1 MRLSARIRLLQTTE
15 VVDVVDKLA
24 AAKLALEEADEQ
36 QQAYFGKNTKKN
48 DWLGAKKNETPDKRE
63 EIASW
68 NLKEVRWAFDPMVGA
83 LQAWLDHGSSTFFPA
98 VIAWDE
104 GDDSLAESLPELVET
119 RQRLAAA
126 FEKTLPPLRSQVLVV
141 APIRTA
147 LHRLSAAV
155 DAQQRVEDVEVVP
168 ALLSGQRTT
177 TNQATGRRAERYKTS
192 DDVARSLRMSRPAD
206 LAREPKE
213 PEPTGLFA
221 SIKKLFGG

>member
-1 MRLSARIRLLQTTE
+1 MRLSARIRQLQTTE
-15 VVDVVDKLA
+15 VVDVVSKLA
-24 AAKLALEEADEQ
+24 AARQALEEADEQ
-36 QQAYFGKNTKKN
+36 QQAYFGKSTRKA
-48 DWLGAKKNETPDKRE
+48 DWLGAKKSDTPDKRE
-63 EIASW
+63 EIAGW
-68 NLKEVRWAFDPMVGA
+68 NLKEVRWAFEPMATA
-83 LQAWLDHGSSTFFPA
+83 LQAWLDNGSSTFFPA

-126 FEKTLPPLRSQVLVV
+126 FEQTLPPLRSQVLVV

-155 DAQQRVEDVEVVP
+155 EAQQRVEDVEVVP

-192 DDVARSLRMSRPAD
+192 DDVARSLRMSRPPE
-206 LAREPKE
+206 LAREPRE
-213 PEPTGLFA
+213 PEPTGLIA